1 MRPTK
6 GQSVSIQT
14 PLQTIAAIH
23 TFTLSMLLHPHVM
36 KKAQEEMD
44 SAVGPDRLLTV
55 DDRPS
60 LPYFECVMKEA
71 LR

>member
-1 MRPTK
+1 
-6 GQSVSIQT
+6 
-14 PLQTIAAIH
+14 
-23 TFTLSMLLHPHVM
+23 MLLHPHVM

-44 SAVGPDRLLTV
+44 LVVGSDRLLTV
-55 DDRPS
+55 DDRLS